1 MKHVLFI
8 VLLAALLITAGCTG
22 GNQNPVV
29 TPNPPAV
36 TPSPKTVSLTVP
48 ATPVPAVTTVPAVPA
63 VPTATATSIPDQGS
77 SKTYTNNEFHFAIQY
92 PKTWTAS
99 GGYVTTIGTDTKYKV
114 VFDDPTLTSVQYI
127 TITPGTGG
135 LPLQDWVNVF
145 LKQLKTDPS
154 VGVVG
159 QYPLELDGI
168 PAKKLVV
175 TTGSGQY
182 ELESTIIMAIKG
194 DNAYFMEFE
203 SRKDTYPRYSVEADS
218 IISTFKFT

>member
-1 MKHVLFI
+1 MNHVLVI
-8 VLLAALLITAGCTG
+8 VLLAAVLMTAGCTG
-22 GNQNPVV
+22 GNQNAAG
-29 TPNPPAV
+29 TPAPA
-36 TPSPKTVSLTVP
+36 TVSVTGP
-48 ATPVPAVTTVPAVPA
+48 ATPVPATTTVPAV
-63 VPTATATSIPDQGS
+63 TAAGIPDQGS
-77 SKTYTNNEFHFAIQY
+77 SRTYTNNEFHFAIQY
-92 PKTWTAS
+92 PEDWTAS

-145 LKQLKTDPS
+145 VKQLNTDPS
-154 VGVVG
+154 VAVVG
-159 QYPLELDGI
+159 QYPMQLDGI

-203 SRKDTYPRYSVEADS
+203 SRKDTYPRYSVEADR
-218 IISTFKFT
+218 IISTFTFT